1 MNDCAY
7 AMATSLA
14 WKEMNAGGMGWPT
27 SLDLLGIK
35 VLVVEDEAFI
45 AVDLESML
53 RELGCDVLPL
63 APSVAE
69 ALAILR
75 TERPDAAL
83 LDVRLTD
90 GEVTPVA
97 AALAAI
103 GVPFALVTGC
113 DDRSL
118 GGPLLRAARRL
129 RKPYVPEDV
138 HRMLLGPVQ
147 PS

>member
-7 AMATSLA
+7 ATTTSLA
-14 WKEMNAGGMGWPT
+14 WKEMNAGGMGWPM

-45 AVDLESML
+45 AVDLEGML

-83 LDVRLTD
+83 LDVRLAD

-113 DDRSL
+113 DDRALSE
-118 GGPLLRAARRL
+118 PLSRAPWRI

-138 HRMLLGPVQ
+138 RRTLLDLVQ